1 MKNFLQIIILFLLF
15 NCKEK
20 NIEKNTNSQV
30 IANKVS
36 KIQYGKK
43 FFEYDQIDYYQI
55 ETRKEQIRELYE
67 NQDKSKIDKYRYTV
81 IVQDTPEN
89 LKDLGFL
96 KYMKQIGFLKKEINL
111 SDFTQIDKVF
121 IEKTPDEIY
130 AYGCIPVFRDIFV
143 FKKEGK
149 VIGIVKICFACHQYR
164 IIGTDVDTKDFG
176 SENDYKIL
184 ATILKKYN
192 K

>member
-55 ETRKEQIRELYE
+55 ETREEQIRELYE

-96 KYMKQIGFLKKEINL
+96 KYMKQIGF
-111 SDFTQIDKVF
+111 
-121 IEKTPDEIY
+121 
-130 AYGCIPVFRDIFV
+130 
-143 FKKEGK
+143 
-149 VIGIVKICFACHQYR
+149 
-164 IIGTDVDTKDFG
+164 
-176 SENDYKIL
+176 
-184 ATILKKYN
+184 
-192 K
+192 